1 MTAKTIA
8 GVVVLLVIGKP
19 ALAGAVMQTFIAV
32 KDAKM
37 RSDDGGQCANA
48 MGSVVPLLVGV
59 NCAKLPCFTGR
70 TLLHFDLSA
79 IPHGSTVSGAT
90 LQLWVSGMINSGTAA
105 HISVM
110 RSRQPLWDE
119 GALIW
124 ETYDCPE
131 NSWCNVGG
139 DFDDQANVVPWSL
152 STTGIKTIN
161 HANLAALVNDAV
173 QRRGGQLPLFFKQ
186 TVESTDPWV
195 MVQFSSRE
203 DTDPDFRPQL
213 TLTWT
218 APAPTPGPTPAWVT
232 FRDETAERLSAPPTG
247 PEGQACSPAGPS
259 GWMACDRL
267 EKDVTVGDFDDDGD
281 EDVVIVR
288 KQPFNMRGPAKD
300 IFLRN
305 EDGKLIDRTQHTG
318 NSVGPFFFAP
328 VASDARDVF
337 AGDLDGDGFQDLV
350 IATTCN
356 DPGGPKFYE
365 NLGSSMARCA
375 VWPGFQDKTADW
387 RPQPYEADGQRFCA
401 VGGGFINDDGQ
412 MDLYLSNYRRP
423 CPNDLDTTVSA
434 KDHLL
439 INGNIAAGGRFL
451 DETTARLGGNATN
464 GGFGTSVELVS
475 LDGAG
480 GDDIARVRAT
490 TLEALLN
497 AGDPAN
503 FVGDVTGLGTAY
515 MMTTGD
521 LTGDGKP
528 DVYQARDGTDQWF
541 ENTGANPPFES
552 GDAVEVGT
560 MTFGEPTDKLGGNTK
575 MADVDGDGDLDVGV
589 ADVDAEFPNSCNVCQ
604 VGINTCSETG
614 ATGASCTFPN
624 HAGCAEDNVT
634 VANDPAFPRTRFSLV
649 RNSTAAGATAL
660 QNPWGIDDSSQ
671 AFNLKS
677 YDFAFVD
684 MNGDGCQDLF
694 LGLCSGYRVLIQSC
708 PSTGAFN

>member
-232 FRDETAERLSAPPTG
+232 FRDETATRLTLTTVPAND
-247 PEGQACSPAGPS
+247 PE
-259 GWMACDRL
+259 
-267 EKDVTVGDFDDDGD
+267 EKDIAVADFDDDGD
-281 EDVVIVR
+281 EDLVITR
-288 KQPFNMRGPAKD
+288 KRPFDAYGPRAPVLLRNDDGVLVNVSGTLLGDLFGPAISANGRDIGAFDLNGDDREDLVIANTCDEDPTFYRNKGGRCESWFGFRRQDAWTPSIPSNQAARFCAVAAGDIDKD
-300 IFLRN
+300 GPN
-305 EDGKLIDRTQHTG
+305 STDRDL
-318 NSVGPFFFAP
+318 FFAAYVQSCAP
-328 VASDARDVF
+328 GDGGQGDPNPLLPSDKDLLAINNLVVGTGAPFEDQSTARLGANATNEFGTAAEMHDVDGDSDLEIIKTCTRGCPLF
-337 AGDLDGDGFQDLV
+337 AGNDVYILKNDGTGKFTSPMAALGMPAPYMFFGDNLGGDSKVDFYVVDDDEDVVHINQGGFTFTQSPVSSTRTAKFGGNVKGADLDGDGYVDM
-350 IATTCN
+350 
-356 DPGGPKFYE
+356 G
-365 NLGSSMARCA
+365 
-375 VWPGFQDKTADW
+375 
-387 RPQPYEADGQRFCA
+387 
-401 VGGGFINDDGQ
+401 
-412 MDLYLSNYRRP
+412 
-423 CPNDLDTTVSA
+423 
-434 KDHLL
+434 
-439 INGNIAAGGRFL
+439 
-451 DETTARLGGNATN
+451 
-464 GGFGTSVELVS
+464 
-475 LDGAG
+475 
-480 GDDIARVRAT
+480 
-490 TLEALLN
+490 
-497 AGDPAN
+497 
-503 FVGDVTGLGTAY
+503 VGDVDVEIPSSCDLNPSAPRRFALLRNQGGSY
-515 MMTTGD
+515 DDPFTT
-521 LTGDGKP
+521 
-528 DVYQARDGTDQWF
+528 
-541 ENTGANPPFES
+541 E
-552 GDAVEVGT
+552 
-560 MTFGEPTDKLGGNTK
+560 
-575 MADVDGDGDLDVGV
+575 
-589 ADVDAEFPNSCNVCQ
+589 
-604 VGINTCSETG
+604 
-614 ATGASCTFPN
+614 
-624 HAGCAEDNVT
+624 
-634 VANDPAFPRTRFSLV
+634 
-649 RNSTAAGATAL
+649 
-660 QNPWGIDDSSQ
+660 QNFQMLSRVH
-671 AFNLKS
+671 
-677 YDFAFVD
+677 DFAFID
-684 MNGDGCQDLF
+684 INRDGCPDLF
-694 LGLCSGYRVLIQSC
+694 QGLCDGYRVFINTTPGC
-708 PSTGAFN
+708 ADGVEG